1 MTEAFTDDT
10 LLGGRVT
17 LRQPRDGF
25 RATSDA
31 VFLAAALTAA
41 PGEKLLDV
49 GVGAGAA
56 LLAAAARMPACNFVG
71 IDTDAEALGYA
82 RSNVATNGW
91 ADRVVLCHTDLADI
105 AAVPA
110 PAYHHVFSNPP
121 YYANGSGRLSPVAA
135 RTRARHAGQIPLATW
150 VQLCAAAASRSLTLV
165 LPADR
170 EAEALGA
177 LPPGFSVTRVLPLA
191 AHAGKRPTRVIVQS
205 WKEGGGRGVVR
216 LQPFI
221 IHKLGGGFSAAADSI
236 LRAGAPLSLAG

>member
-1 MTEAFTDDT
+1 LIEAFTDDT

-17 LRQPRDGF
+17 LRQPRNGF

-82 RSNVATNGW
+82 RYNVATNGW
-91 ADRVVLCHTDLADI
+91 ADRVVLSHTDLADI

-110 PAYHHVFSNPP
+110 PAYHHAFSNPP
-121 YYANGSGRLSPVAA
+121 YYAREYSQYQ
-135 RTRARHAGQIPLATW
+135 TRYI
-150 VQLCAAAASRSLTLV
+150 
-165 LPADR
+165 
-170 EAEALGA
+170 EAEVE
-177 LPPGFSVTRVLPLA
+177 SVWFRDKA
-191 AHAGKRPTRVIVQS
+191 RR
-205 WKEGGGRGVVR
+205 
-216 LQPFI
+216 FI
-221 IHKLGGGFSAAADSI
+221 QDWTSQRTGWPVHQ
-236 LRAGAPLSLAG
+236 RE